1 MADIRN
7 IENAMMTGR
16 ERAKQMMERWQMQ
29 FMRPTFEMLA
39 ARLINTPEIRDELER
54 MKPGS
59 VAEARKRLEG

>member
-16 ERAKQMMERWQMQ
+16 ERAKQMMERWRMQ

>member
-16 ERAKQMMERWQMQ
+16 ERARQMMERWQMQ

-39 ARLINTPEIRDELER
+39 ARLINTPEIRD
-54 MKPGS
+54 
-59 VAEARKRLEG
+59 